1 MRSQCGSLRI
11 PASEGLCRCIFLV
24 HAACDNLQFVIRQ
37 RPLQRLRNYG
47 DSAFNSRFTSR
58 RAEHKARFVE
68 AIQSDLPSPVLPS
81 KTFPFPASPNQIYIP
96 RRPVPIRGA
105 LAIVTNV
112 GMGCGG
118 RGSVG
123 RVR

>member
-1 MRSQCGSLRI
+1 VL
-11 PASEGLCRCIFLV
+11 PLV
-24 HAACDNLQFVIRQ
+24 DA
-37 RPLQRLRNYG
+37 RLMTLNYGITVTVHLTLNYG

-58 RAEHKARFVE
+58 RAARRTRFVE
-68 AIQSDLPSPVLPS
+68 AIQSDLPCPALPS
-81 KTFPFPASPNQIYIP
+81 KTFPFPASPNQTYIR

-123 RVR
+123 RVK